1 MHKFRYRVGK
11 SEQDFEIETYTYTEE
26 GEPTWLAEMAA
37 EDYHDEHDGWEHRWP
52 IEVHLFKDD
61 KPLGTFTVHMEA
73 QPVFSACR
81 R

>member
-37 EDYHDEHDGWEHRWP
+37 EDYHDEHEIGRAH
-52 IEVHLFKDD
+52 V
-61 KPLGTFTVHMEA
+61 
-73 QPVFSACR
+73 
-81 R
+81 